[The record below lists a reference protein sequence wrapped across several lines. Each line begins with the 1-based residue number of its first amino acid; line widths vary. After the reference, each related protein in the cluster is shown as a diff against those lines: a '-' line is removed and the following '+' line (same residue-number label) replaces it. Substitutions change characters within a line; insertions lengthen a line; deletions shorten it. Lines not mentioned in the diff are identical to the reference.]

1 MIKSIEIKNF
11 RCFKD
16 TKVTNFGLVNL
27 FGGMNNAGKTALL
40 EAIYLTE
47 SPNSSSIMF
56 LHRVVRKEEPAFI
69 KEKPKN
75 AWDNLFFQQNKE
87 QEISLTNINT
97 EEKKSTVILCCDE
110 EVDDLINY
118 IDQDSEDDEINQ
130 IHSALSEKDSIK
142 SALHL
147 KANNDKEYTS
157 ILVASKSGIVGRG
170 SSGLKIDNAYFIPAS
185 LSLSASSLAKEYEIA
200 RFDGKGDLLLDAF
213 QLIDKTIEEI
223 EVFTIGKPMIYLKRK
238 NENKMPIGL
247 FGDAINKIANFILNI
262 INNPNSII
270 LIDEIENGIHHTNQ
284 EELWKMLFDLA
295 MKYNVQIFSTTHSYE
310 MLKAFSKVG
319 QTFLKQA
326 AYFEMI
332 RSPKNDLI
340 KGIKHDL
347 DTLLFELD
355 RNIAI
360 RGE

>member
-56 LHRVVRKEEPAFI
+56 LQRVVRKEEPSFV

-110 EVDDLINY
+110 EIEDLINY
-118 IDQDSEDDEINQ
+118 IDHDSENNDINQ

-142 SALHL
+142 SALHIKL
-147 KANNDKEYTS
+147 NRNKEHTS

-170 SSGLKIDNAYFIPAS
+170 SPGLKIDNACFIPAS
-185 LSLSASSLAKEYEIA
+185 LSLSVSSLAEEYEKA
-200 RFDGKGDLLLDAF
+200 RFEDKGDLLLGAF
-213 QLIDKTIEEI
+213 QIIDETIEKI
-223 EVFTIGKPMIYLKRK
+223 EVFSIGKPLIYLKRK

-284 EELWKMLFDLA
+284 EELWSMIFDLA
-295 MKYNVQIFSTTHSYE
+295 IKYNVQIFSTTHSYE
-310 MLKAFSKVG
+310 MLKAFSNIG
-319 QTFLKQA
+319 QKHPGQA

-332 RSPKNDLI
+332 RNPKNNLI
-340 KGIKHDL
+340 KGIRHDL
-347 DTLLFELD
+347 NTLPFELD
-355 RNIAI
+355 RNISI

>member
-1 MIKSIEIKNF
+1 MIESIEIKNF

-16 TKVTNFGLVNL
+16 TKITNFGLVNL

-56 LHRVVRKEEPAFI
+56 LHRIVRKEESAFI

-87 QEISLTNINT
+87 QEILLINT
-97 EEKKSTVILCCDE
+97 NNDGKSTAIRLSCDE
-110 EVDDLINY
+110 EVDDLINF
-118 IDQDSEDDEINQ
+118 IGEDSEDDEINQ
-130 IHSALSEKDSIK
+130 IYLALSEKNSIK

-147 KANNDKEYTS
+147 KVNDNKEYTS

-170 SSGLKIDNAYFIPAS
+170 SSDFKIDNAYFIPAS
-185 LSLSASSLAKEYEIA
+185 LSLSASSLAEEYEKA
-200 RFDGKGDLLLDAF
+200 RFEDKGNILLDAF
-213 QLIDKTIEEI
+213 QLLDKTIEKI
-223 EVFTIGKPMIYLKRK
+223 EVFSIGKSMIYIKRK

-284 EELWKMLFDLA
+284 EALWKMLFDLA
-295 MKYNVQIFSTTHSYE
+295 IEYNVQIFTTTHSYE
-310 MLKAFSKVG
+310 MLKAFSMTG
-319 QTFLKQA
+319 QKFLEKA
-326 AYFEMI
+326 AYFEI
-332 RSPKNDLI
+332 VKTQKNNLI